1 MTRLCPL
8 FSGSDG
14 NCYYIGSANQGIL
27 IDCGRTAK
35 QITEALSR
43 REIEMKNISAI
54 FITHEHTDHVKALK
68 TLASRHNMPVYATA
82 GTILALE
89 EKNLINPKV
98 NISPISFDGIEV
110 GGNYI
115 KPFHISHDC
124 REGVGYVVETS
135 DGRKTAFATDTG
147 IVTDEI
153 KNALKGCDTVV
164 IESNYDE
171 NMLVSGDYPYDLKR
185 RILSSRGHLSNAVC
199 ADTVTELIQT
209 GTTRIILAHIS
220 RNNNT
225 LPLAEETTISKL
237 RTNNMKRNSDYI
249 LHIAKP
255 EKNNPKIIY

>member
-14 NCYYIGSANQGIL
+14 NCYYIGSADKGIL

-35 QITEALSR
+35 QITEALSHR
-43 REIEMKNISAI
+43 DIEMKNISAI

-68 TLASRHNMPVYATA
+68 TLASRHNIKVYATE

-110 GGNYI
+110 NGNYI

-135 DGRKTAFATDTG
+135 DERKTDFATDTG

-220 RNNNT
+220 RKNNM
-225 LPLAEETTISKL
+225 PCLAEEATVSLLQSQHI
-237 RTNNMKRNSDYI
+237 RRNADYV
-249 LHIAKP
+249 LHLAKHS
-255 EKNNPKIIY
+255 NHGLKIIY

>member
-14 NCYYIGSANQGIL
+14 NCYYIGSADKGIL

-35 QITEALSR
+35 QITEALSHR
-43 REIEMKNISAI
+43 DIEMKNISAI

-68 TLASRHNMPVYATA
+68 TLASRHNIKVYATE

-110 GGNYI
+110 NGNYI

-135 DGRKTAFATDTG
+135 DERKTAFATDTG

-171 NMLVSGDYPYDLKR
+171 NMLICGEYPYDLKR
-185 RILSSRGHLSNAVC
+185 RILSSKGHLSNTVC

-220 RNNNT
+220 RKNNM
-225 LPLAEETTISKL
+225 PCLAEEATVSLLQSQHI
-237 RTNNMKRNSDYI
+237 RRNADYV
-249 LHIAKP
+249 LHLAKHS
-255 EKNNPKIIY
+255 NHGLKIIY

>member
-14 NCYYIGSANQGIL
+14 NSYYIGSASQGIL

-35 QITEALSR
+35 QVTEALLR
-43 REIEMKNISAI
+43 REIEMKNIGAI

-68 TLASRHNMPVYATA
+68 TLASRHNTKVYATE
-82 GTILALE
+82 GTILELE
-89 EKNLINPKV
+89 KKSLLNEKV
-98 NISPISFDGIEV
+98 DISPISFDGIEV
-110 GGNYI
+110 NGNHI
-115 KPFHISHDC
+115 KPFRISHDC
-124 REGVGYVVETS
+124 REGVGYVVETT
-135 DGRKTAFATDTG
+135 DGRKTAFVTDTG

-171 NMLVSGDYPYDLKR
+171 NMLVNGDYPYDLKR
-185 RILSSRGHLSNAVC
+185 RILSVRGHLSNTDC
-199 ADTVTELIQT
+199 ADIVSELVRT

-220 RNNNT
+220 QNNNT
-225 LPLAEETTISKL
+225 LPIAEETTMSRLQKDG
-237 RTNNMKRNSDYI
+237 MKRNSDYI

-255 EKNNPKIIY
+255 QKNNPKIIY

>member
-14 NCYYIGSANQGIL
+14 NSYYIGSANQGIL

-43 REIEMKNISAI
+43 RDIEMKNISAI

-110 GGNYI
+110 GGNYV

-147 IVTDEI
+147 IVT
-153 KNALKGCDTVV
+153 APLKAV
-164 IESNYDE
+164 I
-171 NMLVSGDYPYDLKR
+171 P
-185 RILSSRGHLSNAVC
+185 LSSNP
-199 ADTVTELIQT
+199 TM
-209 GTTRIILAHIS
+209 
-220 RNNNT
+220 
-225 LPLAEETTISKL
+225 
-237 RTNNMKRNSDYI
+237 MKI
-249 LHIAKP
+249 C
-255 EKNNPKIIY
+255 